1 MHIKYTKWLGLVVT
15 VSLTVSLAGCGIFGD
30 KIEESK
36 TWSAEKLYAEAKDE
50 LASGSYDRSVQLFEK
65 LESRFPF
72 GAYAQQAQLEI
83 AYANY
88 KQGNQAEALAAV
100 DRFIKLHPNH
110 SNVDYMYYLRGL
122 INFNDD
128 MGFFSFIANQDITE
142 RDPKATRDSFDA
154 FKELA
159 TRFPNSK
166 YTPDA
171 IARMKYLVNALA
183 QYDLH
188 VAKYYLR
195 RNAFVAAANRAQ
207 SAIKEYPDAP
217 AIEEALVVLI
227 KSYDAMGMHD
237 LRDDAKRVFVQ
248 NFPKST
254 LLETYGSKKSWWKFW
269 AKANS

>member
-1 MHIKYTKWLGLVVT
+1 MHTKKFMQIKYVKLFGLVLAM
-15 VSLTVSLAGCGIFGD
+15 SLSGCGIFGD

-36 TWSAEKLYAEAKDE
+36 NWPAEKLYAEAKQE
-50 LASGSYDRSVQLFEK
+50 LAAGGYERSVQLFEK

-72 GAYAQQAQLEI
+72 GTYAQQAQLEI
-83 AYANY
+83 AYAYY
-88 KQGNQAEALAAV
+88 KQGEAAQALAAV

-110 SNVDYMYYLRGL
+110 PNVDYMYYLRGL

-128 MGFFSFIANQDITE
+128 MGFLSFIANQDITE

-154 FKELA
+154 FKELV
-159 TRFPNSK
+159 TQYPNSK

-171 IARMKYLVNALA
+171 LLRMKYLVNSLA

-195 RNAFVAAANRAQ
+195 RNAYLAAANRAQ

-227 KSYDAMGMHD
+227 KSYEAMGMKE
-237 LRDDAKRVFVQ
+237 LRDDAKRVYDK
-248 NFPKST
+248 NFPNST
-254 LLETYGSKKSWWKFW
+254 ALANIDKKKSWWKFW
-269 AKANS
+269 N

>member
-1 MHIKYTKWLGLVVT
+1 MHIKSIKLFARVT
-15 VSLTVSLAGCGIFGD
+15 TLFLTLSLAGCGIFGD
-30 KIEESK
+30 KVEESK
-36 TWSAEKLYAEAKDE
+36 NWTAEKLYSEAKEE
-50 LASGSYDRSVQLFEK
+50 LSSGSYERSVQLFEK

-83 AYANY
+83 AYAHY
-88 KQGNQAEALAAV
+88 KSGDQAQALAAV

-110 SNVDYMYYLRGL
+110 ENVDYMYYLRGL

-128 MGFFSFIANQDITE
+128 LGILSFIANQDITE

-159 TRFPNSK
+159 TQFPNSK

-171 IARMKYLVNALA
+171 IIRMKYLVNALA

-188 VAKYYLR
+188 VAKYYMR
-195 RNAFVAAANRAQ
+195 RKAYLAAANRAQ

-217 AIEEALVVLI
+217 AAEEALYVLVNA
-227 KSYDAMGMHD
+227 YDAMGIAE
-237 LRDDAKRVFVQ
+237 LRDDANRVFEK
-248 NFPKST
+248 NFPNSSFRNGGKND
-254 LLETYGSKKSWWKFW
+254 KKAWWKFW
-269 AKANS
+269 N

>member
-1 MHIKYTKWLGLVVT
+1 MHIKILKLF
-15 VSLTVSLAGCGIFGD
+15 SFILTLSLAGCGIFGD
-30 KIEESK
+30 KVEDSK
-36 TWSAEKLYAEAKDE
+36 SWPAEKLYAEAKDE
-50 LASGSYDRSVQLFEK
+50 LSSGSYERAVQLFEK

-72 GAYAQQAQLEI
+72 GTYAQQAQLEI
-83 AYANY
+83 AYAHY
-88 KQGNQAEALAAV
+88 KQGDQVQALASV

-110 SNVDYMYYLRGL
+110 ANVDYMYYLRGL

-128 MGFFSFIANQDITE
+128 MGFLSFVANQDITE

-159 TRFPNSK
+159 SQFPNSK

-171 IARMKYLVNALA
+171 VIRMKYLVNALA

-195 RNAFVAAANRAQ
+195 RNAYLAAANRAQ

-217 AIEEALVVLI
+217 AIEEALFVLM
-227 KSYDAMGMHD
+227 KAYDAMGMTD
-237 LRDDAKRVFVQ
+237 LRDDTNRVFLK
-248 NFPKST
+248 NFPHSE
-254 LLETYGSKKSWWKFW
+254 LLVTGGVKKPWWKIF
-269 AKANS
+269 

>member
-1 MHIKYTKWLGLVVT
+1 MQIKYIKLFGLIFT
-15 VSLTVSLAGCGIFGD
+15 LSLAGCGIFGD

-36 TWSAEKLYAEAKDE
+36 NWSAEKLYAEAKDE
-50 LASGSYDRSVQLFEK
+50 LAAGSYERSVLLFEK

-72 GAYAQQAQLEI
+72 GTFAQQAQLEI
-83 AYANY
+83 AYAHY
-88 KQGNQAEALAAV
+88 KQGDQAQALAAV

-110 SNVDYMYYLRGL
+110 ANVDYMYYLRGL

-128 MGFFSFIANQDITE
+128 MGFLSFIASQDITE

-159 TRFPNSK
+159 TQFPNSK

-171 IARMKYLVNALA
+171 IIRMKYLVNALA

-195 RNAFVAAANRAQ
+195 RNAYLAAANRAQ
-207 SAIKEYPDAP
+207 SAIREYPDAP
-217 AIEEALVVLI
+217 AIEEALVVLV
-227 KSYDAMGMHD
+227 KSYDAMGMIE
-237 LRDDAKRVFVQ
+237 LRDDANRVFVK

-254 LLETYGSKKSWWKFW
+254 LASGKDTQKSWWKFW
-269 AKANS
+269 K

>member
-1 MHIKYTKWLGLVVT
+1 MHIKYIKLLGLALSL
-15 VSLTVSLAGCGIFGD
+15 SLTGCGILGD
-30 KIEESK
+30 KVEESK
-36 TWSAEKLYAEAKDE
+36 NWTAEKLYAEAKDE
-50 LASGSYDRSVQLFEK
+50 LASGSYERSVQLFEK
-65 LESRFPF
+65 LESRYPF
-72 GAYAQQAQLEI
+72 GTYAQQAQLEI
-83 AYANY
+83 AYAHY
-88 KQGNQAEALAAV
+88 KQGDQAQALAAV

-110 SNVDYMYYLRGL
+110 ANVDYMYYLRGL

-154 FKELA
+154 FKELVV
-159 TRFPNSK
+159 RFPNSK

-227 KSYDAMGMHD
+227 KAYDAMGMVE
-237 LRDDAKRVFVQ
+237 LRDDAKRVFIS

-254 LLETYGSKKSWWKFW
+254 LMETYGTKKSWWKFW
-269 AKANS
+269 S

>member
-1 MHIKYTKWLGLVVT
+1 MHIKYIKSLGLAFT
-15 VSLTVSLAGCGIFGD
+15 ISLAGCGIFGD

-36 TWSAEKLYAEAKDE
+36 NWSAEKLYAEAMDE
-50 LASGSYDRSVQLFEK
+50 LNAGSYERSVQLFEK

-72 GAYAQQAQLEI
+72 GNYAQQAQLEI
-83 AYANY
+83 AYAHY
-88 KQGNQAEALAAV
+88 KAGDPVQALAAI

-110 SNVDYMYYLRGL
+110 PNVDYMYYLRGL

-128 MGFFSFIANQDITE
+128 LGILSFIANQDVTE

-159 TRFPNSK
+159 TQFPESK

-171 IARMKYLVNALA
+171 IIRMKYLVNALA

-195 RNAFVAAANRAQ
+195 RQAYLAAANRAQ

-227 KSYDAMGMHD
+227 KAYDNMGMIE
-237 LRDDAKRVFVQ
+237 LRDDAKRVFEK
-248 NFPKST
+248 NFPQST
-254 LLETYGSKKSWWKFW
+254 LLNGDGSGKKSWWKFW
-269 AKANS
+269 S

>member
-1 MHIKYTKWLGLVVT
+1 MQIKYIKLFGLILTLSLG
-15 VSLTVSLAGCGIFGD
+15 GCGIFGD
-30 KIEESK
+30 KVEESK
-36 TWSAEKLYAEAKDE
+36 NWSAEKLYAEAKDE
-50 LASGSYDRSVQLFEK
+50 LASGSYERSVQLFEK

-83 AYANY
+83 AYAYY
-88 KQGNQAEALAAV
+88 KQGDQAQALAAV

-110 SNVDYMYYLRGL
+110 ANVDYMYYLRGL
-122 INFNDD
+122 VNFNDD
-128 MGFFSFIANQDITE
+128 MGFLSFIANQDITE

-154 FKELA
+154 FKELV
-159 TRFPNSK
+159 TRFPASK

-195 RNAFVAAANRAQ
+195 RNAYLAAANRAQ

-217 AIEEALVVLI
+217 ASEEALVVLI
-227 KSYDAMGMHD
+227 KSYDAMGMTE
-237 LRDDAKRVFVQ
+237 LRDDAKRVYLKS
-248 NFPKST
+248 FPNSN
-254 LLETYGSKKSWWKFW
+254 LLETGGVKKSWWKFW
-269 AKANS
+269 G

>member
-1 MHIKYTKWLGLVVT
+1 MQIKILKLFII
-15 VSLTVSLAGCGIFGD
+15 SIPFFLAGCGIFGD
-30 KIEESK
+30 KVEDSK
-36 TWSAEKLYAEAKDE
+36 NWTAEKLYAEAKDE
-50 LASGSYDRSVQLFEK
+50 LASGGYDRAVQLFEK

-72 GAYAQQAQLEI
+72 GTYAQQAQLEI
-83 AYANY
+83 AYAHY
-88 KQGNQAEALAAV
+88 KQADPAQALAAV

-110 SNVDYMYYLRGL
+110 PNVDYMYYLRGL

-128 MGFFSFIANQDITE
+128 LGILNFIANQDITE

-159 TRFPNSK
+159 TKFPNSK

-171 IARMKYLVNALA
+171 ILRMKYLVNALA

-195 RNAFVAAANRAQ
+195 RKAFLAAANRAQ

-227 KSYDAMGMHD
+227 KSYDALGMND
-237 LRDDAKRVFVQ
+237 LRDDAKRVYSK
-248 NFPKST
+248 NFPTSSM
-254 LLETYGSKKSWWKFW
+254 LADGGSKKAWWKFW
-269 AKANS
+269 H

>member
-1 MHIKYTKWLGLVVT
+1 MHIKYTKLLGHVVA

-36 TWSAEKLYAEAKDE
+36 NWTAEKLYAEAKDE

-110 SNVDYMYYLRGL
+110 ANVDYMYYLRGL

-128 MGFFSFIANQDITE
+128 MGLFSSIANQDITE

-227 KSYDAMGMHD
+227 KSYDAMGMGD
-237 LRDDAKRVFVQ
+237 LRDDAKRVYTQ
-248 NFPKST
+248 NFPNSK